1 MGRYLIEISKEALA
15 DLSKIKKSGKKA
27 DISKLEKIFSEL
39 EIHPT
44 TGIGKPEKLKYK
56 TENVWSRKINKK
68 DRLVYE
74 IIDYEVIIIII
85 SVLGHYKDK

>member
-1 MGRYLIEISKEALA
+1 MVRYSIEISKEAIA
-15 DLSKIKKSGKKA
+15 DLLKIKKSGKKA
-27 DISKLEKIFSEL
+27 DISKIQKIFAEL

-56 TENVWSRKINKK
+56 NGVIWSRQINKK

-74 IIDYEVIIIII
+74 IIDFE
-85 SVLGHYKDK
+85 

>member
-1 MGRYLIEISKEALA
+1 MGRYTIEISKEALA
-15 DLSKIKKSGKKA
+15 DLSKIKKSGKKTA
-27 DISKLEKIFSEL
+27 ILRIEKIFLEL

-56 TENVWSRKINKK
+56 NENVWSRQINKK

-74 IIDYEVIIIII
+74 IIDHEVVVIII
-85 SVLGHYKDK
+85 SAFGHYNDK

>member
-1 MGRYLIEISKEALA
+1 MGRYRIEISKEALA

-27 DISKLEKIFSEL
+27 DISKIEKIFLEL

-44 TGIGKPEKLKYK
+44 TGIGNPEKLKYK
-56 TENVWSRKINKK
+56 TENVWSREINKK

-74 IIDYEVIIIII
+74 IIDHEVVVIII
-85 SVLGHYKDK
+85 SAFGHFNDK

>member
-1 MGRYLIEISKEALA
+1 MGRYTIEISKEALV
-15 DLSKIKKSGKKA
+15 DLSKIKKSGKKV
-27 DISKLEKIFSEL
+27 DLSKIQKIFEEL

-56 TENVWSRKINKK
+56 NENVWSRQINKK

-74 IIDYEVIIIII
+74 IIDQEVVVIII
-85 SVLGHYKDK
+85 STLEHYNDK

>member
-1 MGRYLIEISKEALA
+1 MGRYTIEISKEALA
-15 DLSKIKKSGKKA
+15 DLSKIKKSGKKT
-27 DISKLEKIFSEL
+27 DISKIEKIFLEL

-56 TENVWSRKINKK
+56 TENVWSRQINKK

-74 IIDYEVIIIII
+74 IIDHEVVVIII
-85 SVLGHYKDK
+85 SAFGHYNDK

>member
-1 MGRYLIEISKEALA
+1 MGRYTIEISKEALA
-15 DLSKIKKSGKKA
+15 DLSKIKKSGKKTA
-27 DISKLEKIFSEL
+27 ILKIEKIFVEL

-56 TENVWSRKINKK
+56 TENVWSRQINKK

-74 IIDYEVIIIII
+74 IIDHEVVVIII
-85 SVLGHYKDK
+85 SALGHYNDK

>member
-1 MGRYLIEISKEALA
+1 MGRYTIEISKEALA

-27 DISKLEKIFSEL
+27 DISKIEKIFLEL

-44 TGIGKPEKLKYK
+44 TGIGKREKLTYK
-56 TENVWSRKINKK
+56 TEYLWSRQINKK

-74 IIDYEVIIIII
+74 IIDHEVVVIII
-85 SVLGHYKDK
+85 SALGHYNDK